1 MNDIKYMPFLL
12 YIKMT
17 LFGQLFFEEKIA
29 KYLHKTLK
37 TTPYQRVKCTKIKL
51 MWLFSITSIKKE
63 PQKRGSFLW
72 SKLAL
77 IID

>member
-37 TTPYQRVKCTKIKL
+37 TTPYQRVKSTKIKL
-51 MWLFSITSIKKE
+51 MWLFSITSIKKRT
-63 PQKRGSFLW
+63 PKKRFFFCGLN
-72 SKLAL
+72 
-77 IID
+77 

>member
-17 LFGQLFFEEKIA
+17 LFGQLFFEEKNA

-37 TTPYQRVKCTKIKL
+37 TIPYQRVKGTKIKL
-51 MWLFSITSIKKE
+51 MWLFSITNIKK
-63 PQKRGSFLW
+63 RTSFWGSFLW

>member
-37 TTPYQRVKCTKIKL
+37 TIPYQRVKCTKIKL
-51 MWLFSITSIKKE
+51 MWLFFYNKHKK
-63 PQKRGSFLW
+63 KNLFLGFFFVV
-72 SKLAL
+72 
-77 IID
+77 